1 MAKVTKNVV
10 EVPDPPYTVTIELSQ
25 EESATRHANYACC
38 YFHRIKG
45 GIMTETSDLRERVA
59 GLAREWLWNREHNE
73 AGMTTPGELADAIL
87 AAVSAAA
94 PESPEDPCAACG
106 KPRREHRPGYS
117 AYRCTF
123 RDAAAPDKRALAD
136 EVEYRIRTAVAL
148 AKGGH
153 SIEDEIAAGR
163 ARAAALAARPAPV
176 VSGEVPRLSDDAAMD
191 MWWTACDDAW
201 AVPEYLPG
209 EFLRLALA
217 HMGITAADAPEA
229 GERA

>member
-1 MAKVTKNVV
+1 MAKVTKND
-10 EVPDPPYTVTIELSQ
+10 E
-25 EESATRHANYACC
+25 
-38 YFHRIKG
+38 
-45 GIMTETSDLRERVA
+45 
-59 GLAREWLWNREHNE
+59 
-73 AGMTTPGELADAIL
+73 
-87 AAVSAAA
+87 
-94 PESPEDPCAACG
+94 
-106 KPRREHRPGYS
+106 
-117 AYRCTF
+117 
-123 RDAAAPDKRALAD
+123 RALAD

>member
-1 MAKVTKNVV
+1 MAKVTKNV
-10 EVPDPPYTVTIELSQ
+10 VPDPPYTVTIELSQ

-59 GLAREWLWNREHNE
+59 GLVREWLWNREHNE
-73 AGMTTPGELADAIL
+73 AGMTTPGELADA
-87 AAVSAAA
+87 V
-94 PESPEDPCAACG
+94 
-106 KPRREHRPGYS
+106 
-117 AYRCTF
+117 
-123 RDAAAPDKRALAD
+123 
-136 EVEYRIRTAVAL
+136 
-148 AKGGH
+148 
-153 SIEDEIAAGR
+153 
-163 ARAAALAARPAPV
+163 LAARPAPV

-217 HMGITAADAPEA
+217 HMGITAADAPAADDE
-229 GERA
+229 GGQEGRQG